1 MTVKPL
7 TKIIDFLPRGDKNNN
22 KFTIETTNIAPKHK
36 GLKYNT
42 YFTTI
47 YSNKDLTRSNKF
59 KMKIT

>member
-1 MTVKPL
+1 M
-7 TKIIDFLPRGDKNNN
+7 DFLPRGDKNNN

-47 YSNKDLTRSNKF
+47 YSNKDLTRTNKF